1 MTQTKDKDSLKVH
14 FPTSMKADKEL
25 LLDIDPGNPP
35 ISIYTAGRTG
45 EG

>member
-14 FPTSMKADKEL
+14 FPVKLKADKKL
-25 LLDIDPGNPP
+25 LLDMDPGNPP
-35 ISIYTAGRTG
+35 ISIYTTDRTE